1 LTALKAVDRILRCA
15 GELTASAYL
24 GLLRL
29 VLSVLIVLV
38 FPILCFVGSF
48 FLGGL
53 IVAGLTYL
61 DASVADKSLPG
72 LTGFILIGFPAY
84 AFLFFV
90 IYALPHVRP
99 VVRHLLHQIKSGK
112 DAV

>member
-1 LTALKAVDRILRCA
+1 LTALKALDRILRCA

-29 VLSVLIVLV
+29 LLSLLIVLV

-48 FLGGL
+48 YLGLL

-61 DASVADKSLPG
+61 DASVADTG
-72 LTGFILIGFPAY
+72 LTPFILIGFPAY

-99 VVRHLLHQIKSGK
+99 VVRHLLHQLKSGK
-112 DAV
+112 DTV